1 MDILIISFITLLG
14 LICNCFNMI
23 IFLNKRMKKITTF
36 RYFFHLAWID
46 MIWLIIWLLHKL
58 ISSGKIILP
67 QTMMNNYHSN
77 LIYRFIVFLYNY
89 FTQMNNWMFMAAN
102 LNKAILI
109 VNEFKHK
116 QLNKCIHNK
125 ILISISII

>member
-1 MDILIISFITLLG
+1 
-14 LICNCFNMI
+14 
-23 IFLNKRMKKITTF
+23 
-36 RYFFHLAWID
+36 
-46 MIWLIIWLLHKL
+46 
-58 ISSGKIILP
+58 
-67 QTMMNNYHSN
+67 MMNNYHSN

-89 FTQMNNWMFMAAN
+89 FTQMNNWMFMAAY

-125 ILISISII
+125 ILISIRIILAVLNIKNVLERLFTNMLLFYFKNKK